1 MEEQRIFVG
10 RKAELEQFKT
20 ILENSQGQAVVV
32 VGQAGIGK
40 TWLIHR
46 MATLAAE
53 HPDLTCGWVRY
64 EVTPT
69 DTADATMELMMD
81 NAFEAAKTQEGSFNK
96 TDRRRKQWYALLK
109 AVVPK
114 GGDIVDLVQSLQRNP
129 HRHTRDQ
136 FVKRL
141 RLISKSMPPKGR
153 AVFVIDPEKYMEER
167 SADSWRLVVQKLPE
181 KVKFLF
187 AQRPEDELVKN
198 NVFMALHNVVRIP
211 QKPLDVLAEK
221 MSTPR
226 TLT

>member
-69 DTADATMELMMD
+69 DTKHKPMT
-81 NAFEAAKTQEGSFNK
+81 
-96 TDRRRKQWYALLK
+96 RIK
-109 AVVPK
+109 A
-114 GGDIVDLVQSLQRNP
+114 N
-129 HRHTRDQ
+129 
-136 FVKRL
+136 
-141 RLISKSMPPKGR
+141 
-153 AVFVIDPEKYMEER
+153 
-167 SADSWRLVVQKLPE
+167 
-181 KVKFLF
+181 
-187 AQRPEDELVKN
+187 
-198 NVFMALHNVVRIP
+198 
-211 QKPLDVLAEK
+211 
-221 MSTPR
+221 
-226 TLT
+226 